1 MNETSGIARQ
11 IGLIDRAAIALSGLC
26 LVHCVATA
34 LILALLASAGGLLA
48 NPLFHEVGLGIAIL
62 LGLYAFTRGF
72 LTHRRKVP
80 VMIGGAGLAS
90 MGYALSLHHGVSG
103 EVLFTIIGVTLV
115 AIAHEMNRRSI
126 LAAERGPA

>member
-1 MNETSGIARQ
+1 MDETPGIARQ
-11 IGLIDRAAIALSGLC
+11 IGFIDRAAIALSGLC

-62 LGLYAFTRGF
+62 LGIYAFSRGF
-72 LTHRRKVP
+72 LSHRRKLP
-80 VMIGGAGLAS
+80 VAIGGLGLAS
-90 MGYALSLHHGVSG
+90 MGFALSLHHGVRG

-126 LAAERGPA
+126 LAVEQGQA